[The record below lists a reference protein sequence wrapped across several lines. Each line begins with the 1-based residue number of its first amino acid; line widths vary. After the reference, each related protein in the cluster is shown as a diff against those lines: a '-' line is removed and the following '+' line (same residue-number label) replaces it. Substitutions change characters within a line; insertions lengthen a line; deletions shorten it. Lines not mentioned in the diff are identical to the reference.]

1 MISRWISYSLFYD
14 VSGQYRWC
22 KNNPARFWETCCFTR
37 PAALALKCEFLP
49 IFPWYSLC
57 AEWLPCVISELSS
70 CRHHPVVRSL
80 PSWLVLEGRWVA
92 SWLSLCPSL
101 SVSLPLSHFSF
112 GNSLWFRCKRYN
124 FRHSLI
130 RKASKRHC
138 NEYWNVFHET
148 AIVNNWC
155 LCLFFLYKSSCILK
169 TAA

>member
-1 MISRWISYSLFYD
+1 MMFLVSIDD
-14 VSGQYRWC
+14 VRI
-22 KNNPARFWETCCFTR
+22 TR
-37 PAALALKCEFLP
+37 QGFEKRVVSQDLQLWLSNVSFLP

-57 AEWLPCVISELSS
+57 AEWLSCVILELSS

-124 FRHSLI
+124 FQHSLI